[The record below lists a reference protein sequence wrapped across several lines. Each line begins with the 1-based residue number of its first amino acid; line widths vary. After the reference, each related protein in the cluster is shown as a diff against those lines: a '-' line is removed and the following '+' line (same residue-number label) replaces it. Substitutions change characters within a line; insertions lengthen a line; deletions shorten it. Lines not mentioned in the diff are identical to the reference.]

1 MYQVSLL
8 DSAGRRTVVDFHE
21 LRLDDGTKAFDLLA
35 EPAILY
41 RKLRAMKVPEIAA
54 DMGSHQLMVALGRH
68 RAAAAP
74 APIVHKRQQ
83 PNIGDAA

>member
-21 LRLDDGTKAFDLLA
+21 LRLDDGQKAFDFLA

-41 RKLRAMKVPEIAA
+41 RKLRAMKVPEIAV
-54 DMGSHQLMVALGRH
+54 DMGSHQLLLCLGRH
-68 RAAAAP
+68 RAASAVAP
-74 APIVHKRQQ
+74 PIHKRQ
-83 PNIGDAA
+83 PSTGDAA